1 MGQKSWDA
9 CNKNKPNFETSFN
22 KKKVDKVIDKVDN
35 LWHNLLFFQ
44 FNSMRTAIKSRLQ
57 LNEAKQPIKNV
68 EKYSRGRQ
76 ADGGLYAGEG
86 GHPPLMPRCLC
97 GPLVSCLGRAVRRFS
112 SSHSRRRAWCAS
124 RLTGRQSSRVGESAQ
139 FFTNLLTGNIFTPLC
154 HLQLY
159 L

>member
-22 KKKVDKVIDKVDN
+22 KKNVDKVIDKVDN

-97 GPLVSCLGRAVRRFS
+97 GPLSPAWEGKWEGSPLTAEGELGVRVVWQAARVVVWENPPS
-112 SSHSRRRAWCAS
+112 SSQTS
-124 RLTGRQSSRVGESAQ
+124 
-139 FFTNLLTGNIFTPLC
+139 
-154 HLQLY
+154 
-159 L
+159 